1 MPNGTAMQQTTVS
14 FPPKQD
20 ASSQLAADN
29 ASHVHISETAA
40 TPDGVEQPAR
50 TDTGAAPVVKP
61 ITWRSIHD
69 TVRDR
74 WRYVVGV
81 FLGLSVI
88 VGALM
93 WFVAAAPRTPWE
105 LGLAGLATVVA
116 AMLLLVGAL
125 DISSWRVRQI
135 TAVIEQ
141 ITGGDLDA
149 RVPARGPGDIGA
161 LSHAVN
167 RMAERLQRQ
176 SRKRNRERDRL
187 HTVLHVMDDGVIILN
202 KHGYVSIFNPAA
214 ARILNVA
221 AADALNKTF
230 VQVVRDYRV
239 AEVWLA
245 CIKEGSEQS
254 ATLELANDAYV
265 RVVVTPFLR
274 GAANG
279 YLVLLQDLSHLHRL
293 ETVRRDFV
301 SNLSHELRTPLASIK
316 ALVDTLRDG
325 AIEDPPAAIR
335 FLERMEVEVDEM
347 TQMVQEL
354 LELSRIESGQ
364 APLRLFPTAVTQL
377 IEPVIERLRAQAG
390 RAGLTLT
397 VVLPANPPEVMVDAD
412 RVRTVILNLVHNAI
426 KFTPPEGQITVSAR
440 TVSDAVI
447 IAVADTGI
455 GIPAEDIPRIFE
467 RFYKADRARSG
478 GGTGLGLAIAK
489 HTVLAHNGR
498 IWVESTEGVGS
509 TFFFTLP
516 LVHLPLTER

>member
-1 MPNGTAMQQTTVS
+1 M
-14 FPPKQD
+14 
-20 ASSQLAADN
+20 
-29 ASHVHISETAA
+29 
-40 TPDGVEQPAR
+40 
-50 TDTGAAPVVKP
+50 KP
-61 ITWRSIHD
+61 FTWRSIQH

-81 FLGLSVI
+81 F
-88 VGALM
+88 VGMCLIAIALI
-93 WFVAAAPRTPWE
+93 WFVGQAPRTPVE
-105 LGLAGLATVVA
+105 LGLAGLAAAVA
-116 AMLLLVGAL
+116 ATLLLVGAL
-125 DISSWRVRQI
+125 DVSSWRVRQI
-135 TAVIEQ
+135 TAAIEQ
-141 ITGGDLDA
+141 IAAGDLDA
-149 RVPARGPGDIGA
+149 RVSARGPGDVGA

-167 RMAERLQRQ
+167 GMAERLQRQ

-202 KHGYVSIFNPAA
+202 KHGYVSVFNPAA
-214 ARILNVA
+214 TRILNVA
-221 AADALNKTF
+221 GADALNKSF

-239 AEVWLA
+239 AEIWLA
-245 CIKEGSEQS
+245 CIKEGGEQS

-325 AIEDPPAAIR
+325 AIEDPPAAEH

-364 APLRLFPTAVTQL
+364 APLRLFPTAVTKL

-390 RAGLTLT
+390 RASLTLNI
-397 VVLPANPPEVMVDAD
+397 VLPANLPEVMVDAD

-440 TVSDAVI
+440 TVPDAVV

-455 GIPAEDIPRIFE
+455 GIPSDDVPRIFE

-489 HTVLAHNGR
+489 HTVYAHNGR

-509 TFFFTLP
+509 TFSFTLP
-516 LVHLPLTER
+516 LVNLPLTQN

>member
-1 MPNGTAMQQTTVS
+1 MQQSTVS
-14 FPPKQD
+14 LPPKQD
-20 ASSQLAADN
+20 TASQPAAKAVGQGRGLAAAD
-29 ASHVHISETAA
+29 AA
-40 TPDGVEQPAR
+40 DHATRAEA
-50 TDTGAAPVVKP
+50 GALRVVRP
-61 ITWRSIHD
+61 FTWQSTRA

-74 WRYVVGV
+74 WRYVLGV
-81 FLGLSVI
+81 CTGMTVI
-88 VGALM
+88 VAVLI
-93 WFVAAAPRTPWE
+93 WFVGAAAHSPMAVA
-105 LGLAGLATVVA
+105 LAGLAAVVVA
-116 AMLLLVGAL
+116 TLLLVGAL
-125 DISSWRVRQI
+125 DVSSWRVRQI

-141 ITGGDLDA
+141 IASGDFDA

-230 VQVVRDYRV
+230 VQVVRDYRI

-245 CIKEGSEQS
+245 CIKEGREQS

-325 AIEDPPAAIR
+325 AIEDPPAAVR
-335 FLERMEVEVDEM
+335 FLERMDVEVDEM

-364 APLRLFPTAVTQL
+364 APLRLFPSTVAQL
-377 IEPVIERLRAQAG
+377 VEPVIERLRAQAG
-390 RAGLTLT
+390 RAGLTLN
-397 VVLPANPPEVMVDAD
+397 VVLPANLPEVMVDAD

-440 TVSDAVI
+440 VALDAVV

-455 GIPAEDIPRIFE
+455 GIPADDIPRIFE

-489 HTVLAHNGR
+489 HTVHAHNGR

-516 LVHLPLTER
+516 LVNLPLTQS

>member
-1 MPNGTAMQQTTVS
+1 MQQTTVS

-20 ASSQLAADN
+20 APGQLAARD
-29 ASHVHISETAA
+29 ASRTL
-40 TPDGVEQPAR
+40 TPDMVDEPDGAGQIVSANPGVLTA
-50 TDTGAAPVVKP
+50 VKP
-61 ITWRSIHD
+61 ITWRSIRN

-81 FLGLSVI
+81 FAGMGAIAI
-88 VGALM
+88 VLM
-93 WFVAAAPRTPWE
+93 WFVAAAPRTPLE
-105 LGLAGLATVVA
+105 LGLAGLGAVIVAT
-116 AMLLLVGAL
+116 LLLVGAL

-141 ITGGDLDA
+141 IADGDLDA

-214 ARILNVA
+214 ARILNVPA
-221 AADALNKTF
+221 PDALNKTF

-245 CIKEGSEQS
+245 CIKEGGEQS
-254 ATLELANDAYV
+254 ATLELVNDVYV

-325 AIEDPPAAIR
+325 AIEDPPAAEH

-364 APLRLFPTAVTQL
+364 APLRLFPTPVAAL
-377 IEPVIERLRAQAG
+377 IEPVVERLRAQAG
-390 RAGLTLT
+390 RAGVQIN
-397 VVLPANPPEVMVDAD
+397 VVLPAGLPEVMVDAD

-440 TVSDAVI
+440 AAADAVI
-447 IAVADTGI
+447 ISVADTGI
-455 GIPAEDIPRIFE
+455 GIPAEDVPRIFE

-489 HTVLAHNGR
+489 HTVQAHNGR
-498 IWVESTEGVGS
+498 IWVESVEGVGS
-509 TFFFTLP
+509 TFSFTLP
-516 LVHLPLTER
+516 LVNLPLTQN

>member
-1 MPNGTAMQQTTVS
+1 MPTVA
-14 FPPKQD
+14 D
-20 ASSQLAADN
+20 APAD
-29 ASHVHISETAA
+29 
-40 TPDGVEQPAR
+40 VEQSAPAPA
-50 TDTGAAPVVKP
+50 GVLSAVKP
-61 ITWRSIHD
+61 ITWGSLRA

-74 WRYVVGV
+74 WRYVAGV
-81 FLGLSVI
+81 FAGMCLI
-88 VGALM
+88 IAALI
-93 WFVAAAPRTPWE
+93 WFIAAAPRTPME
-105 LGLAGLATVVA
+105 TGLAAVVA
-116 AMLLLVGAL
+116 IVAATLLLLGAL
-125 DISSWRVRQI
+125 DVSSWRVRQI

-141 ITGGDLDA
+141 IASGDLDA

-214 ARILNVA
+214 ARILNVTT
-221 AADALNKTF
+221 ADALNKTF

-245 CIKEGSEQS
+245 CIKEGCEQS

-265 RVVVTPFLR
+265 RVIVTPFLL

-325 AIEDPPAAIR
+325 AIEDPPAAVR

-364 APLRLFPTAVTQL
+364 APLRLFPSTVAQL

-390 RAGLTLT
+390 RAGLALN
-397 VVLPANPPEVMVDAD
+397 VVLPADLPEVMVDAE

-426 KFTPPEGQITVSAR
+426 KFTPPDGQVTVSAR
-440 TVSDAVI
+440 VASDAVI

-455 GIPAEDIPRIFE
+455 GIPADDIPRIFE

-489 HTVLAHNGR
+489 HTVQAHNGH
-498 IWVESTEGVGS
+498 IWVESIENVGS
-509 TFFFTLP
+509 TFSFTLP
-516 LVHLPLTER
+516 LVNLPLTKS

>member
-1 MPNGTAMQQTTVS
+1 MQQSTVS

-20 ASSQLAADN
+20 TASQSAAKAAGQERVLAAAD
-29 ASHVHISETAA
+29 AA
-40 TPDGVEQPAR
+40 DHATRADAG
-50 TDTGAAPVVKP
+50 TLPVVRP
-61 ITWRSIHD
+61 FTWRSIRA

-74 WRYVVGV
+74 WRYVLGV
-81 FLGLSVI
+81 CAGMTVI
-88 VGALM
+88 VAVLI
-93 WFVAAAPRTPWE
+93 WFVGAAAHTPMAV
-105 LGLAGLATVVA
+105 GLAGLAAVVA
-116 AMLLLVGAL
+116 ATLLLVGAL
-125 DISSWRVRQI
+125 DVSSWRVRQI

-141 ITGGDLDA
+141 IAGGDFDA

-230 VQVVRDYRV
+230 VQVVRDYRI

-245 CIKEGSEQS
+245 CIKDGGEQS
-254 ATLELANDAYV
+254 ATLELANEAYV

-325 AIEDPPAAIR
+325 AIEDPPAAVR
-335 FLERMEVEVDEM
+335 FLERMDVEVDEM

-364 APLRLFPTAVTQL
+364 APLRLFPSTVAQL
-377 IEPVIERLRAQAG
+377 VEPVIERLRAQAG
-390 RAGLTLT
+390 RAGLTLN
-397 VVLPANPPEVMVDAD
+397 VVLPANLPEVMVDAD
-412 RVRTVILNLVHNAI
+412 RVRTVIMNLVHNAI
-426 KFTPPEGQITVSAR
+426 KFTPPEGQVTVSAR
-440 TVSDAVI
+440 VALDAVV

-455 GIPAEDIPRIFE
+455 GIPPDDIPRIFE

-489 HTVLAHNGR
+489 HTVHAHNGR

-516 LVHLPLTER
+516 LVNLPLTQS